1 MSLASKILI
10 CLIILGLTAGCERD
24 IDIELDDFEEKI
36 IVEGYIES
44 NQYARVFLSR
54 NIGFFDA
61 IGVQII
67 EDVVVDDAT
76 VVVTQG
82 NLRDTCEL
90 IFSPDNIPPY
100 YYGGT
105 VIKGQENRRYG
116 LEIYSGN
123 KVLTASTLI
132 PRVNPLDSLWWY
144 ADELHYNEVDSVGPI
159 RYQYTDPDTLGNYF
173 RLYYRRLQV
182 DNIPFATS
190 GAIRSDRIVNGLTY
204 ESDIYRGRTYSERYI
219 IDPNEEI
226 ADKRRFVPGQVVE
239 IYWNAISLET
249 YEFWQSLRDNEAA
262 DAFGSSSNLLSNIE
276 GGIGIWGGYGV
287 SIDTVYIP

>member
-1 MSLASKILI
+1 MSLIPNILTCFFI
-10 CLIILGLTAGCERD
+10 VGLTAGCERD
-24 IDIELDDFEEKI
+24 IEIELDDFEDKI

-44 NQYARVFLSR
+44 DQLARVFLSR

-61 IGVQII
+61 IGIQII
-67 EDVVVDDAT
+67 DDIVVDDA
-76 VVVTQG
+76 VVVITQG
-82 NLRDTCEL
+82 GLRDTCEL
-90 IFSPDNIPPY
+90 IFSSDNIPPY
-100 YYGGT
+100 YYRGT
-105 VIKGQENRRYG
+105 SIIGQENRRYG
-116 LEIYSGN
+116 LEIYADN

-159 RYQYTDPDTLGNYF
+159 RYQYTDPDTLGNYY
-173 RLYYRRLQV
+173 RLYYRRLQI
-182 DNIPFATS
+182 DNIPFAAS

-204 ESDIYRGRTYSERYI
+204 ESDIYRGRTYSERYL

-226 ADKRRFVPGQVVE
+226 EDKRRFVPGQVVE

-249 YEFWQSLRDNEAA
+249 YEFWQSLRDNEAT
-262 DAFGSSSNLLSNIE
+262 DAFGSSSNLQSNIE